1 MIYGYARISRPS
13 QNIQRQIR
21 NIHEYEPTAVIIEEA
36 YSGRTQARPKWQK
49 LLSKLEKDDTVIFDS
64 VSRMSRN
71 AYEGFSEYQI
81 LYDKGIT
88 LIFLKEPHINT
99 SVYRQSLTNS
109 IETTGNQI
117 ADEYICATNR
127 VLMILA
133 KEQIRLAFMQSEKE
147 VSDLR
152 QRTVEGIATA
162 RINGKQIGQRKGAK
176 LNVRKAQPAKEIIK
190 RYSKTFG
197 GSLRNAELLKL
208 AGISHATLYK
218 YKREILSELEK
229 QSEREEEPKLSQI

>member
-13 QNIQRQIR
+13 QNMQRQIR
-21 NIHEYEPTAVIIEEA
+21 NIHEYEPTATIIEEA
-36 YSGRTQARPKWQK
+36 YSGRTQSRPKWQK
-49 LLSKLEKDDTVIFDS
+49 LLNSLKQGDTIIFDS

-71 AYEGFSEYQI
+71 ADEGFAEYQA

-88 LIFLKEPHINT
+88 LVFIKEPHINT
-99 SVYRQSLTNS
+99 SVYKQSLTAT
-109 IETTGNQI
+109 IEKTGNQI
-117 ADEYICATNR
+117 ADEYINTTNR

-152 QRTVEGIATA
+152 QRTKEGIATA
-162 RINGKQIGQRKGAK
+162 RINGRQIGQKAGAK

-190 RYSKTFG
+190 KYSKTFG
-197 GSLRNAELLKL
+197 GTLGNAELLKL

-218 YKREILSELEK
+218 YKREILSELEW
-229 QSEREEEPKLSQI
+229 QSEQEENFCK